1 MLAQFVGKGL
11 EVSRV
16 VGRNNNIVH
25 RESILSARV
34 GGLWPTILRLGN
46 VGNRVDKSP
55 KLLHCGWRQP
65 Q

>member
-34 GGLWPTILRLGN
+34 GGLGLPFFA
-46 VGNRVDKSP
+46 
-55 KLLHCGWRQP
+55 
-65 Q
+65 